1 MKTKKIIALMLSLAM
16 VLGVVAA
23 CTNGNNGGETTAA
36 ASSDAPAASADAS
49 EDAPAASDDSE
60 PAASAEAS
68 DAVADTSAYTE
79 LAIADVTD
87 EGDKVLV
94 YGWNEEFPGLVTKY
108 SAVEYDQEITESN
121 TYQTKLDQVLAS
133 GEDAPDIFVCDAD
146 YASKYMNSD
155 NTIAINDLG
164 IAYSEL
170 SEMYNY
176 TLQFATDDNNV
187 IKGLA
192 WQACPCG
199 VFYNRT
205 VAQETLGVSEPEDVA
220 PFFATW
226 DAFLETARTVNTAS
240 NGEKKVV
247 SGTDDIWRAY
257 LNTREQGWIVN
268 GAVNV
273 DPVMEDYFDLAKTLK
288 DEGLTFE
295 TAQWDTAWTA
305 NMANQT
311 VLSYWGPMWLLNF
324 CMGFQDGSNT
334 TAGDWGL
341 VKAPGDFF
349 WGGTWMMASKYCD
362 MKASVAQIMRD
373 VALNEDNLRDMT
385 VTGEF
390 VNNISIMTDLASDP
404 SYSVDYLNGQNPASV
419 LLAAAT
425 LIDNSTVGENDQQ
438 INEEFNN
445 VVNSYLN
452 GDIATVADAEAT
464 FIANVEELGIV

>member
-16 VLGVVAA
+16 VLGVVACSKDA
-23 CTNGNNGGETTAA
+23 EETTTAAPAETTAA
-36 ASSDAPAASADAS
+36 EETEANVDETEAEETESQEVDAS
-49 EDAPAASDDSE
+49 DY
-60 PAASAEAS
+60 
-68 DAVADTSAYTE
+68 VE

-94 YGWNEEFPGLVTKY
+94 YGWNEEFPGLVDTY
-108 SAVEYDQEITESN
+108 SSIEYDLETTESN
-121 TYQTKLDQVLAS
+121 TYQTKLDQVLSS

-164 IAYSEL
+164 IAYSECAQ
-170 SEMYNY
+170 MYNY
-176 TLQFATDDNNV
+176 TLQFACDDNMV

-205 VAQETLGVSEPEDVA
+205 IAEEIFGVSEPEDVA
-220 PFFATW
+220 PYFATW
-226 DAFLETARTVNTAS
+226 EAFLETAQQVNEVS
-240 NGEKKVV
+240 GGEKKAV

-257 LNTREQGWIVN
+257 LNTRTQGWISGGEV
-268 GAVNV
+268 VI

-295 TAQWDTAWTA
+295 TSQWGDAWTA
-305 NMANQT
+305 NMSNES
-311 VLSYWGPMWLLNF
+311 VLSYWGPMWLAKF
-324 CMGFQDGSNT
+324 SMGLGDGSNPT
-334 TAGDWGL
+334 SGNWGL
-341 VKAPGDFF
+341 VVAPGSFY

-373 VALNEDNLRDMT
+373 VALTDANLEDMAAN
-385 VTGEF
+385 GEF
-390 VNNISIMTDLASDP
+390 VNSIAIMTAVANDDSFALDW
-404 SYSVDYLNGQNPASV
+404 LGGQNPAAV
-419 LLAAAT
+419 LLAAAQS
-425 LIDNSTVGENDQQ
+425 IDNSTVGQNDQQ

-452 GDIATVADAEAT
+452 GDIATVAEAEDT
-464 FIANVEELGIV
+464 FISNVEELGIV